1 MLKAGQ
7 KIPALKAIGPD
18 GKSVRLSS
26 FRGNWLAL
34 VFYPRDMTPT
44 CTVQVCNLRDEY
56 GKLSHLGIT
65 VLGINEDP
73 SESHRKFREK
83 HGLPFPLLTDADHS
97 LMDTFGVW
105 GPKKLY
111 GKSYMG
117 IHRTTVLID
126 PEGKFRAAIQKVDA
140 KNHAEQIVRAWEESQ
155 K

>member
-1 MLKAGQ
+1 MLKVGQ

-56 GKLSHLGIT
+56 DKLSLLGIA

-73 SESHRKFREK
+73 LESHRKFTEK
-83 HGLPFPLLTDADHS
+83 HALPFPLLTDADHS
-97 LMDTFGVW
+97 LMDAFGVW

>member
-56 GKLSHLGIT
+56 GKLAHLGII
-65 VLGINEDP
+65 VIGVNED
-73 SESHRKFREK
+73 SLESHRKFSEK
-83 HGLPFPLLTDADHS
+83 HALPFPLLTDADHS

-126 PEGKFRAAIQKVDA
+126 PQGKFRAAIQKVDA